1 MRRRA
6 FLFAMV
12 TLPAFGQQSG
22 RNYRVGLAFIQGKE
36 TTRRLTEAVRTQ
48 LATHGFVEG
57 RNLTLAFGT
66 DVCCG
71 QHFAREMASSMLKE
85 KPDVVVAFTTAVA
98 QAFQH
103 ETTSTPIVF
112 ALSGDPKALGLVKD
126 YSRPG
131 GNLTGVSTRQL
142 ELVVKRFELLRQLLP
157 KAKRVALLAFFYDPA
172 FQAAEPLIRQS
183 AARFGFELRDV
194 DQMAG
199 YEGPLRAAADA
210 GASAIISYFPMVG
223 SGQQLTAEAV
233 IAFARERRM
242 VTMMSDAEDAAL
254 GGTLSYGTD
263 PFLMARLASDQ
274 VARVLKGVRPADLPV
289 DQISRFDLVVNLKA
303 ARAIG
308 VTVPPSIL
316 VRADRV
322 IE

>member
-1 MRRRA
+1 
-6 FLFAMV
+6 
-12 TLPAFGQQSG
+12 
-22 RNYRVGLAFIQGKE
+22 
-36 TTRRLTEAVRTQ
+36 
-48 LATHGFVEG
+48 
-57 RNLTLAFGT
+57 
-66 DVCCG
+66 
-71 QHFAREMASSMLKE
+71 
-85 KPDVVVAFTTAVA
+85 
-98 QAFQH
+98 
-103 ETTSTPIVF
+103 
-112 ALSGDPKALGLVKD
+112 
-126 YSRPG
+126 
-131 GNLTGVSTRQL
+131 VSTRQL

-172 FQAAEPLIRQS
+172 FQAAGPLIRQS

-210 GASAIISYFPMVG
+210 GASAILSYFPMVG

-274 VARVLKGVRPADLPV
+274 VARVLKGVRPAELPV
-289 DQISRFDLVVNLKA
+289 DQISRFELVVNLKA

-308 VTVPPSIL
+308 VTVPSSIL

>member
-1 MRRRA
+1 MKRRA
-6 FLFAMV
+6 FLLA
-12 TLPAFGQQSG
+12 TLALPAFAQQAG
-22 RNYRVGLAFIQGKE
+22 RGYRVGLAFIQGKE
-36 TTRRLTEAVRTQ
+36 TTRRLTEAVRGQ

-57 RNLTLAFGT
+57 RNLSFTFGT

-71 QHFAREMASSMLKE
+71 SHFARQMASSMLKE
-85 KPDVVVAFTTAVA
+85 KPDAVLVFTTALA
-98 QAFQH
+98 QAFQL
-103 ETTSTPIVF
+103 ETKSTPVVF
-112 ALSGDPKALGLVKD
+112 ALSGDPVELALVKD

-142 ELVVKRFELLRQLLP
+142 ELVTKRFELLRQLLP
-157 KAKRVALLAFFYDPA
+157 KAKRVALFAFFYDPA

-210 GASAIISYFPMVG
+210 GASAIISYFTLVG
-223 SGQQLTAEAV
+223 SGQQITAEAI

-274 VARVLKGVRPADLPV
+274 LARVLKGASPAELPV
-289 DQISRFDLVVNLKA
+289 DQISRFELVVNLGA
-303 ARAIG
+303 AKSIG
-308 VTVPPSIL
+308 LSVPAPIL
-316 VRADRV
+316 ARADRV